1 MANRLELILGNVV
14 RRIKHGRIEPYA
26 HDRGEEL
33 KVDLQRLEVFED
45 PLSEFDLTYDDALL
59 NIELRH
65 ALHHEFEEPEPP
77 NGLWDKMKRTM
88 ETTIKGDPERDMTAM
103 PDVHVQR
110 RLPADRVLVAVLV
123 ADGFRHEPHGARRC
137 RAVTARGNTK
147 SRTRAGAIAGPLPFN
162 WAG

>member
-1 MANRLELILGNVV
+1 MASRLELMLSDIV

-45 PLSEFDLTYDDALL
+45 PLVEFDMTYEDALL

-65 ALHHEFEEPEPP
+65 ALHDEFEEPVPP
-77 NGLWDKMKRTM
+77 SGLWDKMKRTM

-103 PDVHVQR
+103 PDVR
-110 RLPADRVLVAVLV
+110 MPFIFNGNLPPTAFWTPYWSLMAFGMSRM
-123 ADGFRHEPHGARRC
+123 
-137 RAVTARGNTK
+137 ARGGV
-147 SRTRAGAIAGPLPFN
+147 AL
-162 WAG
+162 